1 VIYNTF
7 IFASGTRLSVK
18 PSK

>member
-1 VIYNTF
+1 IYNTF
-7 IFASGTRLSVK
+7 IFASGTRFSVK

>member
-7 IFASGTRLSVK
+7 IFASGTRLLVK